1 MEIIEHDFRT
11 ICGFPLF
18 EGLSQSE
25 VRSLLAESRIRNHNH
40 RGILYQIGESA
51 LTFAIVLEGA
61 YKLVKPTAKG
71 DDFIMYFAT
80 PGDVI
85 AGLLMGQNREA
96 TYPITVKAIGCSRV
110 CVIPKATFQNSWKS
124 NAQIL
129 LRLNSLLY
137 SRMGI
142 MQDEKALSRAPLVQ
156 RVAWFLLKMLER
168 RGEECEDK
176 VIPLPLTRQEIADHL
191 GVTVESVIR
200 IMSQWS
206 QSGIVTSADRLLEIK
221 RVDQLVEILKEWQ

>member
-1 MEIIEHDFRT
+1 MEITDRDYKT
-11 ICGFPLF
+11 IAHFPLF
-18 EGLSQSE
+18 EGLTQNE
-25 VRSLLAESRIRNHNH
+25 MKGLLVGSRIRTHNH
-40 RGILYQIGESA
+40 RGTLYEIGGQA
-51 LTFAIVLEGA
+51 TTFAIVVEGA

-80 PGDVI
+80 PGDAI
-85 AGLLMGQNREA
+85 GGLLMGQNRDA
-96 TYPITVKAIGCSRV
+96 AYPITVKAIGCSRV
-110 CVIPKATFQNSWKS
+110 CIIPKTTFQNTWKS

-168 RGEECEDK
+168 KGEECTDQ

-206 QSGIVTSADRLLEIK
+206 QAGIVTSADRYLEIS
-221 RVDQLVEILKEWQ
+221 RVDQLIEILKEV

>member
-1 MEIIEHDFRT
+1 MT
-11 ICGFPLF
+11 IG
-18 EGLSQSE
+18 
-25 VRSLLAESRIRNHNH
+25 VALAV
-40 RGILYQIGESA
+40 LA
-51 LTFAIVLEGA
+51 TFAIVVEGA
-61 YKLVKPTAKG
+61 YKLVKPTVKG

-80 PGDVI
+80 SGDAI
-85 AGLLMGQNREA
+85 GALLMGQSRDA

-110 CVIPKATFQNSWKS
+110 CIIPKATFQNIWKS

-137 SRMGI
+137 TRMGI
-142 MQDEKALSRAPLVQ
+142 MQDEKALSRVPLVQ

-168 RGEECEDK
+168 NSDECKDK

-206 QSGIVTSADRLLEIK
+206 QAGIVTSADRYLEIS
-221 RVDQLVEILKEWQ
+221 RVDQLIEILKEVQ

>member
-1 MEIIEHDFRT
+1 MELKERDFQNIT
-11 ICGFPLF
+11 HFPIF
-18 EGLSQSE
+18 EGIEQAELKALLSVGKVVQ
-25 VRSLLAESRIRNHNH
+25 HNH
-40 RGILYQIGESA
+40 RTALYEMGDSA
-51 LTFAIVLEGA
+51 QSFAIVLEGA

-80 PGDVI
+80 PGDAI
-85 AGLLMGQNREA
+85 GALLMSQDRDS
-96 TYPITVKAIGCSRV
+96 TYPITVKSIGLSRV
-110 CVIPKATFQNSWKS
+110 YVIPKTTFHNHWKT
-124 NAQIL
+124 NAPIL

-137 SRMGI
+137 SRMGFL
-142 MQDEKALSRAPLVQ
+142 QDEKALSRAPLMQ

-168 RGEECEDK
+168 NGEESEQ

-206 QSGIVTSADRLLEIK
+206 QSGIIKSADRHIEIA
-221 RVDQLVEILKEWQ
+221 RIDQLIELLKEN

>member
-1 MEIIEHDFRT
+1 MDLNEKDFKT
-11 ICGFPLF
+11 LAEFPLF
-18 EGLSQSE
+18 DGISRAELTDLLQGSR
-25 VRSLLAESRIRNHNH
+25 VRTHNH
-40 RGILYQIGESA
+40 RGTLFDIGDQASI
-51 LTFAIVLEGA
+51 FGVCMEGA

-80 PGDVI
+80 PGDAI
-85 AGLLMGQNREA
+85 GALLMSQGKQA

-110 CVIPKATFQNSWKS
+110 CVIPKSTFQDSWKTH
-124 NAQIL
+124 AQIL

-142 MQDEKALSRAPLVQ
+142 LQDEKALSRAPLVQ
-156 RVAWFLLKMLER
+156 RVAWFLMKMLER
-168 RGEECEDK
+168 NADCQGQ

-206 QSGIVTSADRLLEIK
+206 QAGIVKSADRQIEIA
-221 RVDQLVEILKEWQ
+221 RVDQLIEILKEAQ